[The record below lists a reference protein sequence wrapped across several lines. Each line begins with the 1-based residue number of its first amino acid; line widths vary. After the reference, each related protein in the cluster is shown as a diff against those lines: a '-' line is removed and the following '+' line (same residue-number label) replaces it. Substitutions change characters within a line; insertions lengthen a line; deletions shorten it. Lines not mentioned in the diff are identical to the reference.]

1 MPFGN
6 TADGGFHR
14 AFAGE
19 AAKWRSGGV
28 STRRPR
34 WGANC
39 AFWHKPCSVNQ
50 QAVPDPRGDEEG
62 RTMILR
68 WLKRAWARR
77 IDRWRRE
84 GDRYLRGRKA
94 AAFDRAG
101 RPG

>member
-1 MPFGN
+1 
-6 TADGGFHR
+6 
-14 AFAGE
+14 
-19 AAKWRSGGV
+19 
-28 STRRPR
+28 
-34 WGANC
+34 
-39 AFWHKPCSVNQ
+39 
-50 QAVPDPRGDEEG
+50 
-62 RTMILR
+62 MILR